1 MRLAMGRF
9 RFSIEFAFLFGFG
22 CSPNGFQGVPECRI
36 WVPYAMLA
44 NRRSRSRLPL
54 RGSMAA
60 LAAHCKE
67 HRAHKH
73 HRHKVQQQGKQIKL
87 LFLLLYRLGSNLQ
100 LCGRLLRCIRI
111 SVVETVRRLH
121 RAVLISAGRVHLAV
135 WIGSVRHRQMKV
147 HTVFSGKFILLTVEL
162 VTVFCIANNISSPAN
177 KSQ

>member
-1 MRLAMGRF
+1 MGN
-9 RFSIEFAFLFGFG
+9 I
-22 CSPNGFQGVPECRI
+22 PQNGFQGVPERI
-36 WVPYAMLA
+36 CVYTDAMLA

-54 RGSMAA
+54 RGSVAA

-73 HRHKVQQQGKQIKL
+73 HRNKVQQQGKQIKL
-87 LFLLLYRLGSNLQ
+87 LFLLLYRLGNNLR
-100 LCGRLLRCIRI
+100 LRSRLLRCISI

-135 WIGSVRHRQMKV
+135 WIGSVRHCQMKI
-147 HTVFSGKFILLTVEL
+147 HTDFSGKFILLTVEL
-162 VTVFCIANNISSPAN
+162 VTVFCIANSISSPAN